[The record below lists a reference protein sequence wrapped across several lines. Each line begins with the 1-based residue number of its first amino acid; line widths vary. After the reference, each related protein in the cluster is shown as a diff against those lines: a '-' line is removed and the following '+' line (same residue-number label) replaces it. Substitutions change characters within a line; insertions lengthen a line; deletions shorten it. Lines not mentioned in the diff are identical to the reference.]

1 MALFDIFD
9 EITEK
14 QVVKTELG
22 DARIFGAV
30 AGVVAENYNE
40 QMPGRLCVNIPVRDE
55 QANQLKWAKM
65 AMSYMG
71 RKWGHYFLPEK
82 GDQVILVF
90 EDGNIEKPYVIGCIP
105 KDKDQFLK
113 KSANELNQIKQI
125 QTRNGSR
132 ITFWDDEDDEGKK
145 DKITVST
152 ANDAHQMIFDNENK
166 KISVMDKEKSC
177 SVEMATENG
186 KITVHAEQKIEITVG
201 DSIQIEMNG
210 ENGSIKI
217 KADKVSIEA
226 SKNINISADGNA
238 TLSGKQTTVNATS
251 SLKNSSSGMVLIE
264 GKPIK
269 IG

>member
-30 AGVVAENYNE
+30 AGVVAENYSE

-55 QANQLKWAKM
+55 QANQLKWAKV
-65 AMSYMG
+65 AMPYMG

-105 KDKDQFLK
+105 RDKDQFLK
-113 KSANELNQIKQI
+113 KSANEKNQIKQI

-132 ITFWDDEDDEGKK
+132 ITFWDDEQEEGNK
-145 DKITVST
+145 DKITIST
-152 ANDAHQMIFDNENK
+152 ANDQHQMVFDNENK
-166 KISVMDKEKSC
+166 KITVMDKDKNC
-177 SVEMATENG
+177 SVEMATESG
-186 KITVHAEQKIEITVG
+186 RITLHAEQKLQITVG
-201 DSIQIEMNG
+201 DSISIEMNG
-210 ENGSIKI
+210 ESGSIKI
-217 KADKVSIEA
+217 KADKVSVEA
-226 SKNINISADGNA
+226 SKNLSLEADGNA
-238 TLSGKQTTVNATS
+238 TLSGKQTTVSATS
-251 SLKNSSSGMVLIE
+251 ALKNSSSGMVLIE
-264 GKPIK
+264 GRPVK